1 MLKISLYRHFY
12 IIFISLF
19 LLINISNAA
28 QFTETFT
35 DSQGRTTLYRY
46 SIKDGWDTKT
56 PKGALIYFHGNNSI
70 TQQEIIDMFFWSVEK
85 DAYQRDLI
93 PVVVTSPQTRTDGKT
108 RQWYDEDK
116 KLINEL
122 LQGHFKN
129 AFKLDF
135 NKIIFSGG
143 SQGTCFLH
151 DFIMEYGEQY
161 GGGFYAGCGCFNSP
175 NPVWTPS
182 ETFKNRFKV
191 FVHATT
197 EDFLFE
203 SSQNGYGYYKYTLGL
218 NTRGD
223 FNRTGA
229 HCTVSSQVEGGAYDW
244 LLGLKEINDVT
255 FEPHWKRISSMNEI
269 KGFAIEDNGG
279 LLVLQQ
285 TNTNQAS
292 LWRSSN
298 GGTNWLLVKQF
309 SEQPNYLITLGKIIF
324 VALNSGLYSSTDN
337 GTNFQLVSKETSTVY
352 TTDSSNRLY
361 SAGNSPLQIS
371 KDFGKTWNYL
381 KVNNDF
387 VFIPAYSNVLNT
399 IDSRLFLA
407 TGYTDNV
414 SYISTTQGN
423 SWTVLKDTSIG
434 KPFSVAWDGTKLW
447 GLSAFQDYY
456 YRLFQSTDLGATW
469 NTVNLPARMN
479 EYFYWGSKVDVLS
492 SGEIWLYGG
501 RNATWTSNDQGQN
514 WTRIYGAETLSN
526 GKIYQFNQQVYLTDG
541 RGIFTLVRQPET
553 QTNPT
558 PVTPD
563 WQRVMNWAE
572 TMFPQLFSVTN
583 KQEMTISPYVVRYYP
598 TTNVYLGFNPQD
610 NHFYGYAKEMWGDQI
625 QRFGLLSEYLP
636 LAQQGGF

>member
-1 MLKISLYRHFY
+1 MIHKIL
-12 IIFISLF
+12 FILLF
-19 LLINISNAA
+19 LLINIVQAA
-28 QFTETFT
+28 QFTDTFT

-46 SIKDGWDTKT
+46 SLKDGWDKT
-56 PKGALIYFHGNNSI
+56 SPRGALVYFHGNNSN
-70 TQQEIIDMFFWSVEK
+70 TQQEVIDMFFWGTEQ

-93 PVVVTSPQTRTDGKT
+93 PIVVTSPQTRPDGKT

-116 KLINEL
+116 KLIQEL

-151 DFIMEYGEQY
+151 DFIMQYGEQY

-175 NPVWTPS
+175 NPIWTPS

-229 HCTVSSQVEGGAYDW
+229 HCSASNEVEKGAYDW
-244 LLGLKEINDVT
+244 LLGLKEVNDVG

-269 KGFAIEDNGG
+269 KGFAIEENGS

-285 TNTNQAS
+285 TDTNQAS

-298 GGTNWLLVKQF
+298 NGVNWSLVKKF
-309 SEQPNYLITLGKIIF
+309 SEVPNYLIILGKTIF

-337 GTNFQLVSKETSTVY
+337 GANFQLVSKETSTIY
-352 TTDSSNRLY
+352 ASDSLNRLY

-371 KDFGKTWNYL
+371 KDFGKTWSYL
-381 KVNNDF
+381 KANNDY
-387 VFIPAYSNVLNT
+387 VFIPAYSNTFNT
-399 IDSRLFLA
+399 MDSRLFLA
-407 TGYTDNV
+407 TGYTDNLPYL
-414 SYISTTQGN
+414 SKDQGN
-423 SWTVLKDTSIG
+423 SWTVLKDTSVG
-434 KPFSVAWDGTKLW
+434 KPFSVALDGNNKLW
-447 GLSAFQDYY
+447 GLSSQNSY
-456 YRLFQSTDLGATW
+456 YRLFQSTDLGTTW
-469 NTVNLPARMN
+469 NAVNLPTRMN
-479 EYFYWGSKVDVLS
+479 EYFYWGAKVEVLNNGEMWLHGGGNASWNS
-492 SGEIWLYGG
+492 S
-501 RNATWTSNDQGQN
+501 DQGQN
-514 WTRIYGAETLSN
+514 WKRVYGAETISN
-526 GKIYQFNQQVYLTDG
+526 GKIFQLNQQLYLTNG
-541 RGIFTLVRQPET
+541 RGIFNLIRQPET
-553 QTNPT
+553 TTTPT
-558 PVTPD
+558 TTTPD

-572 TMFPQLFSVTN
+572 TMFPQLFSTAN
-583 KQEMTISPYVVRYYP
+583 KQELTLSPYLVRYYP
-598 TTNVYLGFNPQD
+598 QTQVYLGYNPQD
-610 NHFYGYAKEMWGDQI
+610 NRFYGYSKSIWGDQI
-625 QRFGLLSEYLP
+625 QSFGLLSNYLS
-636 LAQQGGF
+636 LAQQAGF